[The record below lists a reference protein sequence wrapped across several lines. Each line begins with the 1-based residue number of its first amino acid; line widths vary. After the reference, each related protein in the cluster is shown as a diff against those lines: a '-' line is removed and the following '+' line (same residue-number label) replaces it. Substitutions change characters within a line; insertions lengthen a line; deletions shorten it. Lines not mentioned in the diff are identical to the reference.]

1 MEPTTAPRHAEII
14 RAFVNTRDLEDR
26 TEALADGAALTA
38 WLGEQ
43 GLRPPGAAAAGDG
56 DAALAREVREAIR
69 DLLTARHDDAAEPA
83 AQRRLDALAADLPLR
98 VDFAGHLPA
107 LAPLGAGARAG
118 LAGVLAAVGQAAA
131 DGSWSRLKVCPADD
145 CRLAFYDTSRNRSRT
160 WCSMQVCGNRTKT
173 RAYRSRRRSGDGGGE
188 DGPHG

>member
-1 MEPTTAPRHAEII
+1 MELTTAPRHAEII
-14 RAFVNTRDLEDR
+14 RAFVNTRDLEDG

-43 GLRPPGAAAAGDG
+43 GLRPPGAVAGDG
-56 DAALAREVREAIR
+56 DAELARDLREALR
-69 DLLTARHDDAAEPA
+69 DLLTARHDDAVEPA

-98 VDFAGHLPA
+98 VDFSGEPPV
-107 LAPLGAGARAG
+107 LAPLRAG
-118 LAGVLAAVGQAAA
+118 LAAVLAAVGQAAA

-145 CRLAFYDTSRNRSRT
+145 CRWAFYDTSRNRSRT

-173 RAYRSRRRSGDGGGE
+173 RAYRARR
-188 DGPHG
+188 HV

>member
-14 RAFVNTRDLEDR
+14 RAFVNTRDLEDG
-26 TEALADGAALTA
+26 TEALADGAALTV

-43 GLRPPGAAAAGDG
+43 GLRPPEAAAGDG
-56 DAALAREVREAIR
+56 DAALARELREALR
-69 DLLTARHDDAAEPA
+69 DLLTAGHDDAVEPA

-98 VDFAGHLPA
+98 VDFAGDLPA
-107 LAPLGAGARAG
+107 LAPLGAGSRAG
-118 LAGVLAAVGQAAA
+118 LAGVLAAVGLAAA

-145 CRLAFYDTSRNRSRT
+145 CRWAFYDTSRNRSRT

-173 RAYRSRRRSGDGGGE
+173 RAYRSRQRSGDGGGE
-188 DGPHG
+188 DGPHA

>member
-14 RAFVNTRDLEDR
+14 RAFVNTRDLEDG

-43 GLRPPGAAAAGDG
+43 GLSPPGAAAGDG
-56 DAALAREVREAIR
+56 DAALARELREALR
-69 DLLTARHDDAAEPA
+69 DLLTARHDDAVEPA

-98 VDFAGHLPA
+98 VDFAGQLPA
-107 LAPLGAGARAG
+107 LAPLGAGSRAG
-118 LAGVLAAVGQAAA
+118 LAGVLAAVGHAAA
-131 DGSWSRLKVCPADD
+131 DGSWPRLKVCPADD
-145 CRLAFYDTSRNRSRT
+145 CRWAFYDTSRNRSRT

-173 RAYRSRRRSGDGGGE
+173 RAYRSRRRFGDGGGE

>member
-14 RAFVNTRDLEDR
+14 RAFVNTRDLEDG
-26 TEALADGAALTA
+26 TEALADGAALAA

-43 GLRPPGAAAAGDG
+43 GLHPPGAAAGDS
-56 DAALAREVREAIR
+56 DAALARELREALR
-69 DLLTARHDDAAEPA
+69 DLLTARHDDAVEPA
-83 AQRRLDALAADLPLR
+83 AQRRLDELAADLPLR
-98 VDFAGHLPA
+98 VDFAGDLPA
-107 LAPLGAGARAG
+107 LAPLGAGSRAG

-131 DGSWSRLKVCPADD
+131 DGSWSRLKICLADD
-145 CRLAFYDTSRNRSRT
+145 CRWAFYDTSRNRSRT

-173 RAYRSRRRSGDGGGE
+173 RAYRSRRRAGDGGRE